1 MGEPMK
7 LTIPGTLPSLNEM
20 INASKGNKY
29 AYVQMKNAAIQLVV
43 VFAKFCKIPQLPNKY
58 DYSITWY
65 CPNKRKDKD
74 NVMCGQ
80 KYIFDGLQEGGY
92 LTNDGWEQLGVV
104 THRFEVDKKNPRIE
118 IEILEVS

>member
-1 MGEPMK
+1 MK
-7 LTIPGTLPSLNEM
+7 LIIPGTLPSLNEM

-29 AYVQMKNAAIQLVV
+29 GYVKMKNQAIYLVQCS
-43 VFAKFCKIPQLPNKY
+43 AKVSKLPPITELC
-58 DYSITWY
+58 DYAITWY

-92 LTNDGWEQLGVV
+92 LSNDGWKQIGKV
-104 THRFEVDKKNPRIE
+104 THDFDVDKLNPRIE
-118 IEILEVS
+118 VNITLRELIA

>member
-1 MGEPMK
+1 MK
-7 LTIPGTLPSLNEM
+7 LTIIGTLPSLNEM

-29 AYVQMKNAAIQLVV
+29 AYVKMKNDAIDLVQQS
-43 VFAKFCKIPQLPNKY
+43 ARIGKLPRITEKC
-58 DYSITWY
+58 DYAITWY

-92 LTNDGWEQLGVV
+92 LSNDGWKQIGSV
-104 THRFEVDKKNPRIE
+104 THQFEVDQKNPRIE
-118 IEILEVS
+118 IEIRELSA